1 MTNVQIEAG
10 SFYANAEDRVV
21 SGLLLPYGEQ
31 GKTNLGRF
39 SVAPG
44 AVTIPADPEVV
55 TLNVQHDRE
64 EPIGRATE
72 LSETAA
78 GIVGTFKIANTPEGD
93 TVLAEIAAGTRSKL
107 SAEVKNVVIRAGKAV
122 GGVLFG
128 AAVVEEGA
136 FPSAALMA
144 ELAHDTE
151 PEEEVEADDAEATD
165 EGTLEAQVL
174 DVVPDPEGNVE
185 EIIVDDVPEKVIV
198 DVINPADNSVTQTV
212 FVPENQTQD
221 TPNIGDPNMG
231 AATAPETLQAH
242 KAAPANESLNTVMN
256 QLASAAKTGSRS
268 LFAEIMKRDD
278 AKAVTSLF
286 AALSDI
292 EFDSAGSAGINAQQ
306 PQWLGELWNGR
317 TYERKFITLI
327 ASGQLSALTIQA
339 WRWATK
345 PSVDVWTG
353 NKSAVPSPSNS
364 TESFEVTGVR
374 YAGAYDFAREFRD
387 FGRTDVIESALRGM
401 VESYAKVTD
410 LATLTALVNGAT
422 EVEAGSATTQVAWN
436 RIMDGVEAVL
446 PTAVP
451 TFAVVAQD
459 LYREL
464 VMTTSNDSLAYLNAS
479 LGLESGSAAG
489 FSIIPSAT
497 LAAGNVLVG
506 AREAATSFELGG
518 SPIRAEATDMVL
530 GGYDIGIFGYHAA
543 AVTNADALALVAPAA

>member
-10 SFYANAEDRVV
+10 SFYANAEDRIV

-144 ELAHDTE
+144 EIA
-151 PEEEVEADDAEATD
+151 AD
-165 EGTLEAQVL
+165 TLEAEILNIEEDVEGDNIKIEVATVDEIPEMVL
-174 DVVPDPEGNVE
+174 VNTTDPETGE
-185 EIIVDDVPEKVIV
+185 
-198 DVINPADNSVTQTV
+198 VTQTE
-212 FVPENQTQD
+212 FVPETQTQD
-221 TPNIGDPNMG
+221 TPNIGDTNMG

-242 KAAPANESLNTVMN
+242 KAAPANESLNSVMN

-286 AALSDI
+286 AALTDI

-306 PQWLGELWNGR
+306 PQWLGELWTGR
-317 TYERKFITLI
+317 TYERKFIPLI
-327 ASGQLSALTIQA
+327 ASGQLTALTIQA

-345 PSVDVWTG
+345 PSVAVWTG
-353 NKSAVPSPSNS
+353 NKSAVPSPANS

-387 FGRTDVIESALRGM
+387 FGRTDIIESALRGM

-410 LATLTALVNGAT
+410 LAALDALLDGAT
-422 EVEAGSATTQVAWN
+422 PVTAGSATTQVAWN
-436 RIMDGVEAVL
+436 RIMDGVDAVL

-479 LGLESGSAAG
+479 LGLESGTAAG
-489 FSIIPSAT
+489 FSIVPSSV
-497 LAAGNVLVG
+497 LEDGNVLVG

-530 GGYDIGIFGYHAA
+530 GGYDIGIFGYAA
-543 AVTNADALALVAPAA
+543 TAVTNADALALVAPAA

>member
-1 MTNVQIEAG
+1 MANVQIEAG

-144 ELAHDTE
+144 EVA
-151 PEEEVEADDAEATD
+151 AD
-165 EGTLEAQVL
+165 TLEAEIL
-174 DVVPDPEGNVE
+174 DIVEDLEGDNIKIEVATVDEIPEMVIISTTDPETNE
-185 EIIVDDVPEKVIV
+185 
-198 DVINPADNSVTQTV
+198 VTQTE
-212 FVPENQTQD
+212 FVADTQEEETPIEGD
-221 TPNIGDPNMG
+221 TPMG

-242 KAAPANESLNTVMN
+242 KAAPANESLHTVMN
-256 QLASAAKTGSRS
+256 QLASAAKSGSRS
-268 LFAEIMKRDD
+268 LFAEVMKRDD
-278 AKAVTSLF
+278 AQAVTSLF
-286 AALSDI
+286 AALTDI

-306 PQWLGELWNGR
+306 PQWLGELWTGR
-317 TYERKFITLI
+317 TYERKFIPLI

-345 PSVDVWTG
+345 PSVAVWTG
-353 NKSAVPSPSNS
+353 NKSAVPSPANS

-387 FGRTDVIESALRGM
+387 FGRTDIIESALRGM

-410 LATLTALVNGAT
+410 LAALDAMLDGAT

-436 RIMDGVEAVL
+436 RIMDGVDAVL

-479 LGLESGSAAG
+479 LGLESGTAAG
-489 FSIIPSAT
+489 FSIVPSSV
-497 LAAGNVLVG
+497 LEDGNVLVG
-506 AREAATSFELGG
+506 SREAATSFELGG
-518 SPIRAEATDMVL
+518 APIRAEATDMVL
-530 GGYDIGIFGYHAA
+530 GGYDIGIFGYAA
-543 AVTNADALALVAPAA
+543 TAVTNADALALVAPAA